1 MSGLAATRRSIPVW
15 CRFLPSSRGLC
26 PRKRLPACRLR
37 RAQFLSPD
45 TAATIGAMK
54 GCAAVGAIA
63 AVHPIGAVVI
73 AAANMRSL
81 YRGRFVRLASLCRFA
96 YLADAVVNP
105 LRRRSRCRRRL
116 TCCFGPNMSGR
127 ASRQRQCRVQHSGV
141 LREKRSRWPD
151 YLRTSSNSQTRMVT
165 P

>member
-1 MSGLAATRRSIPVW
+1 
-15 CRFLPSSRGLC
+15 
-26 PRKRLPACRLR
+26 LPACRPKA
-37 RAQFLSPD
+37 RARFLIPE

-105 LRRRSRCRRRL
+105 LRRHSRCRQRL

-127 ASRQRQCRVQHSGV
+127 ARGSDSATFNTQESCA
-141 LREKRSRWPD
+141 RSVVGG
-151 YLRTSSNSQTRMVT
+151 RTISAPAPIVR
-165 P
+165 PEW